1 MSIKI
6 VSCGIE
12 YAPQILSILNDA
24 ILHTRAL
31 YEYHPRT
38 LESMDDWFAEKTAG
52 NYPVIGA
59 VNDDGEFM
67 GFATYG
73 KFRMRP
79 AYKYTVEDSLYVD
92 KRFQGQGIGS
102 RLMQE
107 LIETA
112 KSQNYHVL
120 VGGIDATNEPSIALH
135 KKFGF
140 RFCGRIEEAGF
151 KFGQWMD
158 LDFYQLVLPTPA
170 NPVDG

>member
-12 YAPQILSILNDA
+12 YAPQILAILNEA
-24 ILHTRAL
+24 IVNTRAL

-38 LESMDDWFAEKTAG
+38 LESMTEWFAEKAAG
-52 NYPVIGA
+52 KYPVIGA
-59 VNDDGEFM
+59 VNDDDVLM

-73 KFRMRP
+73 SFRWRP
-79 AYKYTVEDSLYVD
+79 AYKYTVEDSLYVE
-92 KRFQGQGIGS
+92 KRFRGQGVAT

-107 LIETA
+107 LIDAA
-112 KSQNYHVL
+112 KSQDYHVV
-120 VGGIDATNEPSIALH
+120 VGGIDSTNEPSIALH

-140 RFCGRIEEAGF
+140 RFCGRIEHAGF

-158 LDFYQLVLPTPA
+158 LDFYQLILPTPA
-170 NPVDG
+170 MPVDG

>member
-1 MSIKI
+1 MAIKI
-6 VSCGIE
+6 ISCGIE
-12 YAPQILSILNDA
+12 YAPQILASLNDA

-38 LESMDDWFAEKTAG
+38 LESMTDWFAEKSAG
-52 NYPVIGA
+52 KYPVIGA
-59 VNDDGEFM
+59 VNDEGEFM

-73 KFRMRP
+73 VFRWRP

-92 KRFQGQGIGS
+92 ARFRGQGVGN
-102 RLMQE
+102 RLMAE

-112 KSQNYHVL
+112 KSQDYHVL

-140 RFCGRIEEAGF
+140 RFCGRIEHAGF
-151 KFGQWMD
+151 KFGGWMD
-158 LDFYQLVLPTPA
+158 LDFYQLILETPR